1 MNRFPHQ
8 KKYVVSLLLCMG
20 FISSPSAQESTAP
33 LLWGSSYGAV
43 NFIPSMTV
51 AGELE
56 KTGNGKSIGLY
67 PDSTGVVRNYSYNN
81 EKADLQPKPEG
92 TEDFD
97 TILAMSEGSRREN
110 LLTSAGSFPDC
121 FVLTES
127 NENESFTWWFTT
139 DASVPGCLVQYQNED
154 EDGTMTA
161 QLEKIIKNQN
171 EHFLLKN

>member
-1 MNRFPHQ
+1 MNRFPHL
-8 KKYVVSLLLCMG
+8 KKYVVALLLCMG

-67 PDSTGVVRNYSYNN
+67 LDSTGIVRNYSYAN
-81 EKADLQPKPEG
+81 EKTDLQPKPDG
-92 TEDFD
+92 SEDFD
-97 TILAMSEGSRREN
+97 SILAISEGSRREN
-110 LLTSAGSFPDC
+110 LLTPAGNFSDC

-127 NENESFTWWFTT
+127 DENESFTWWFTT
-139 DASVPGCLVQYQNED
+139 DASVPGRLVQYRIENE
-154 EDGTMTA
+154 EGTMTA
-161 QLEKIIKNQN
+161 QLEKIIK
-171 EHFLLKN
+171 